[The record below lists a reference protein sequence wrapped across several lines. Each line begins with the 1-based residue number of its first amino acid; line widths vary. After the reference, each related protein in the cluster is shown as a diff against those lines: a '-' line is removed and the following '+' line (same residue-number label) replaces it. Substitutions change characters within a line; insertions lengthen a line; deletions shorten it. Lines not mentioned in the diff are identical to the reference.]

1 MTTKDKE
8 KDSKTLRL
16 LVKVDMPAK
25 EVVMNVPKTA
35 TYGDLRAL
43 IGKEFEIKENVDRY
57 LFLSVALGKDV
68 IELGKGSTGDKEV
81 LVDSGVV
88 DSSVIFARAP
98 SDIKPPRPRPK
109 KKKGKEGKEEKSVS
123 ADKDRYKGITVK
135 NIYSKLSES
144 KDTKKRKILLEF
156 IDIYATEIF
165 KNKSALNSLPKE
177 TLVEILKSDKLNCKE
192 GEVFE
197 AVTSWSKNAV
207 KEKKED
213 EKKIMAELL
222 PLVRFPNMTTQDI
235 AVSVSPSGLLDPN
248 QILDLFTF
256 LGMKG
261 SSDKKP
267 KLPKSLEGFN
277 SKERKGR
284 KPPCWFKFDQNM
296 KHTSLILSNEG
307 LTVSSNNTSYYQPI
321 FGDIELNEGVHEWEI
336 ELTQFHVNAY
346 SCMIGV
352 VPTSYTSYTS
362 SQMIGYSGHIPGWSY
377 AAGQGQKYYN
387 GSQTAYGRTCAQ
399 GDVVRCRLDMDKKNI
414 EYFVNDQSQGVAYT
428 GITGPVR
435 PAMSLY
441 GTNTVTLRFP
451 K

>member
-1 MTTKDKE
+1 MS
-8 KDSKTLRL
+8 KDSKELRL
-16 LVKVDMPAK
+16 LVKVDMPVK
-25 EVVMNVPKTA
+25 EVIMNVPKTS

-43 IGKEFEIKENVDRY
+43 IGKEFDIKENIDRY
-57 LFLSVALGKDV
+57 LFLAVALGKDV
-68 IELGKGSTGDKEV
+68 IELGKGTKGDKEV
-81 LVDSGVV
+81 LTDAGVI

-109 KKKGKEGKEEKSVS
+109 KKKGKEGKEEKTVS
-123 ADKDRYKGITVK
+123 ADKDRYKGLSAK
-135 NIYSKLSES
+135 NIFTKLSET
-144 KDTKKRKILLEF
+144 KDAKRRKILLEYV
-156 IDIYATEIF
+156 DIYAAELF
-165 KNKSALNSLPKE
+165 KNKSALNALPKE
-177 TLVEILKSDKLNCKE
+177 TLIEVIKSDRLNCKE

-197 AVTSWSKNAV
+197 AVQSWSKNAI

-213 EKKIMAELL
+213 EKKILAELL
-222 PLVRFPNMTTQDI
+222 PHVRFPNMTTQDI
-235 AVSVSPSGLLDPN
+235 AVSVSPSGLLAPE

-267 KLPKSLEGFN
+267 KVPKSLEGFN

-307 LTVSSNNTSYYQPI
+307 LTDSSNNTSYYQPI
-321 FGDIELNEGVHEWEI
+321 FGDIELSDGVHEWEI
-336 ELTQFHVNAY
+336 ELTQFYVNAY

-352 VPTSYTSYTS
+352 TPTSYTSYTS
-362 SQMIGYSGHIPGWSY
+362 SQMIGYSGHIPGWSF

-399 GDVVRCRLDMDKKNI
+399 GDVVRCRLDMDKKTI

>member
-1 MTTKDKE
+1 
-8 KDSKTLRL
+8 
-16 LVKVDMPAK
+16 
-25 EVVMNVPKTA
+25 
-35 TYGDLRAL
+35 
-43 IGKEFEIKENVDRY
+43 
-57 LFLSVALGKDV
+57 
-68 IELGKGSTGDKEV
+68 
-81 LVDSGVV
+81 
-88 DSSVIFARAP
+88 
-98 SDIKPPRPRPK
+98 
-109 KKKGKEGKEEKSVS
+109 VS
-123 ADKDRYKGITVK
+123 ADKDRYKGIAVK
-135 NIYSKLSES
+135 NVYQKLGETKDSKR
-144 KDTKKRKILLEF
+144 RKIILEY
-156 IDIYATEIF
+156 IDIYASDIF
-165 KNKSALNSLPKE
+165 KNKSGLNALSKE
-177 TLVEILKSDKLNCKE
+177 TFLEIIKSDKLNCKE

-197 AVTSWSKNAV
+197 AVVSWSKNAV

-222 PLVRFPNMTTQDI
+222 PHVRFPNMTTQDI

-248 QILDLFTF
+248 QILDLFTY

-277 SKERKGR
+277 IKERKGR
-284 KPPCWFKFDQNM
+284 KPPCWFKYDANM

-321 FGDIELNEGVHEWEI
+321 FGDVELNEGIHEWEI
-336 ELTQFHVNAY
+336 ELTQFYVNAY
-346 SCMIGV
+346 SCMVGV
-352 VPTSYTSYTS
+352 APTSYTSYTS
-362 SQMIGYSGHIPGWSY
+362 SQMIGYSGHIPGWSF
-377 AAGQGQKYYN
+377 ACGQGQKYYN

-399 GDVVRCRLDMDKKNI
+399 GDVVRVRLDMDKKTI

>member
-1 MTTKDKE
+1 MS
-8 KDSKTLRL
+8 KDSKELRL
-16 LVKVDMPAK
+16 LVKVDMPVK
-25 EVVMNVPKTA
+25 EVIMNVPKTS

-43 IGKEFEIKENVDRY
+43 IGKEFDIKENIDRY
-57 LFLSVALGKDV
+57 LFLAVALGKDV
-68 IELGKGSTGDKEV
+68 IELGKGTKGDKEV
-81 LVDSGVV
+81 LTDAGVI

-109 KKKGKEGKEEKSVS
+109 KKKGKEGKEEKTVS
-123 ADKDRYKGITVK
+123 ADKDRYKGLSAK
-135 NIYSKLSES
+135 NIFTKLSET
-144 KDTKKRKILLEF
+144 KDAKRRKILLEYV
-156 IDIYATEIF
+156 DIYAAELF
-165 KNKSALNSLPKE
+165 KNKSALNALPKE
-177 TLVEILKSDKLNCKE
+177 TLIEVIKSDRLNCKE

-197 AVTSWSKNAV
+197 AVQSWSKNAI

-213 EKKIMAELL
+213 EKKILAELL
-222 PLVRFPNMTTQDI
+222 PHVRFPNMTTQDI
-235 AVSVSPSGLLDPN
+235 AVSVSPSGLLAPE

-267 KLPKSLEGFN
+267 KVPKSLEGFN

-321 FGDIELNEGVHEWEI
+321 FGDIELSDGVHEWEI
-336 ELTQFHVNAY
+336 ELTQFYVNAY

-352 VPTSYTSYTS
+352 TPTSYTSYTS
-362 SQMIGYSGHIPGWSY
+362 SQMIGYSGHIPGWSF

-399 GDVVRCRLDMDKKNI
+399 GDVVRCRLDMDKKTI